1 MEPKPKPTVDLKAKM
16 LLSRR
21 KASPIVTSK
30 DKRQKT
36 IDPDNALDSP
46 SNRDNGVG
54 REPVGK
60 PPLVAG
66 EKRNGSAKQPE

>member
-1 MEPKPKPTVDLKAKM
+1 M

-21 KASPIVTSK
+21 KASPIVASK

-46 SNRDNGVG
+46 SNRDNGAG
-54 REPVGK
+54 REPIGK
-60 PPLVAG
+60 PPLAAG
-66 EKRNGSAKQPE
+66 EKRNGRANQPE